1 MSGQASTLGQGSVAH
16 GGFSIALT
24 GQLISSG
31 QGLLDLQRGI
41 AAFVSAGSLAP
52 RLTPTGITG
61 QLISVGQGFVTV
73 LTSGGT
79 DVTVHIGG
87 SQQIN
92 SAVGTVR
99 AGTTPT
105 SQVSTSAAGTA
116 GVLLELPIT
125 GLELTSSAGT
135 IVQSQDDDDTSI
147 ISAAGIAGVEATQA
161 LTGSAF
167 TAEQGDIATSDKE
180 EPLTQQFAMVPQAGD
195 VGIDL
200 FLPLSGELIEASQEN
215 VSAPG
220 FAELVG
226 AEVLVEQG
234 FLGREIAITG
244 SEATFSQGS
253 VEGLPGI
260 VALVGEEFSVQQG
273 SLATD
278 RPTTQWTTED
288 DPTTPWTPTA
298 GPTSSWTRRSG
309 PSTPWTRKT

>member
-31 QGLLDLQRGI
+31 QGILDLQRGI
-41 AAFVSAGSLAP
+41 AAFVSAGSLSP
-52 RLTPTGITG
+52 RLTPTNITG
-61 QLISVGQGFVTV
+61 QLISVGQGSVTV

-92 SAVGTVR
+92 SATGTVR

-116 GVLLELPIT
+116 GVLQEIPIT
-125 GLELTSSAGT
+125 GIEVTVSAGT

-147 ISAAGIAGVEATQA
+147 VSYDGITGVEFTQA
-161 LTGSAF
+161 LTGSAI
-167 TAEQGDIATSDKE
+167 TAEQDSLTTGDKQDA
-180 EPLTQQFAMVPQAGD
+180 LTEQFAMVPSAGD

-200 FLPLSGELIEASQEN
+200 FLPLSGLLIEASQEN

-244 SEATFSQGS
+244 SGATFAQGTI
-253 VEGLPGI
+253 EGLPGI
-260 VALVGEEFSVQQG
+260 VALVGEEASVQQG
-273 SLATD
+273 SLGTA
-278 RPTTQWTTED
+278 RPLTQWTTEEA
-288 DPTTPWTPTA
+288 PTTPWTPSS

-309 PSTPWTRKT
+309 PGTTWNRKT